1 MPAVARYA
9 KAGDYHI
16 AYVVEGEADMDLVW
30 VPTWISQCEH
40 LFTEPSLGALGKR
53 IQRFARTIAFDRRG
67 AGLSDPMIGAPTL
80 EEQMDDVLA
89 VMDACGSE
97 RAAVFGT
104 LEGGPLAALFAAT
117 YPDRVQGLILYS
129 TFARATWAPDYDW
142 TWTEE
147 ERRARMEYLT
157 DHWGEG
163 LTAGGIAP
171 SRLEDPEFLEWA
183 ARMERLAASPATIER
198 IVDLIGEFDVRH
210 VLPSISV
217 PTLVMHRRN
226 DTSLDFRHGEYIA
239 SRIPDAKFVEL
250 EGSDNLFSMGDVDAF
265 AGEVEEFLTGTRREK
280 EPDRMLATVLF
291 TDICDST
298 KRAAELGDAA
308 WRRLLEH
315 HDSLVRR
322 AIERHRGRA
331 IKSTGDGFLATFDGP
346 ARGLRCAASIA
357 EGVRSLGIEVRA
369 GLHTGEVEVMNGD
382 IGGLAVHIGARV
394 MGAAG
399 PGEVLVSSTVKD
411 LVVGSGIEFAERG
424 SHELKGV
431 PGEWRLFAVD

>member
-1 MPAVARYA
+1 MARYA

-16 AYVVEGEADMDLVW
+16 AYVVEGKADMDLLW

-40 LFTEPSLGALGKR
+40 LFTEPSLAALGKR

-97 RAAVFGT
+97 RAAVFGS

-129 TFARATWAPDYDW
+129 TFARATRTSDYHW

-147 ERRARMEYLT
+147 ERDARMQYLT

-171 SRLEDPEFLEWA
+171 SRLDDPEFMEWA
-183 ARMERLAASPATIER
+183 ARMERLAASPATIKR

-210 VLPSISV
+210 VLPSIRV

-226 DTSLDFRHGEYIA
+226 DTFLDFRHGEYIA
-239 SRIPDAKFVEL
+239 SRIPDAKFLEL

-265 AGEVEEFLTGTRREK
+265 AGEVEEFLTGTRYEK

-291 TDICDST
+291 APTSATRRRGRPSWVTPPGGGCSSST
-298 KRAAELGDAA
+298 TRSSAAPSSATAAMRSRARATASSPPSTA
-308 WRRLLEH
+308 
-315 HDSLVRR
+315 RR
-322 AIERHRGRA
+322 A
-331 IKSTGDGFLATFDGP
+331 
-346 ARGLRCAASIA
+346 GLRCAASIA
-357 EGVRSLGIEVRA
+357 ARVRSLGIEVRA